1 MQCPLLEVTWHP
13 YKCLYKAPI
22 LIIQLIH
29 LKLVL
34 SLSLLLH
41 ILHSLSIIFHPFSLF
56 CKENNLIKSICTK
69 MASQV
74 CETLAFINGDDGLKI
89 NGALLMSLMEEPS
102 PSDES
107 DDDRLDSLIR
117 SFEAEISGSKMGD
130 HHDSSS
136 IGSEILMSNNIIEEC
151 ASQSWNNNMGE
162 IDGVECWA
170 NSSSSE
176 FGVEWVDMD
185 FVPSSPFEDRSW
197 NLDPCG
203 DEYAMANN
211 FKGYDGFALGEHG
224 YYNSLW
230 QDMACN

>member
-1 MQCPLLEVTWHP
+1 
-13 YKCLYKAPI
+13 
-22 LIIQLIH
+22 
-29 LKLVL
+29 
-34 SLSLLLH
+34 
-41 ILHSLSIIFHPFSLF
+41 
-56 CKENNLIKSICTK
+56 

-74 CETLAFINGDDGLKI
+74 CETLTFINGDDGLKI
-89 NGALLMSLMEEPS
+89 NGALLMSSLMEEPS

-136 IGSEILMSNNIIEEC
+136 IGSEILMSNNIMEEC
-151 ASQSWNNNMGE
+151 ATQSWNNNMGE
-162 IDGVECWA
+162 IDGMECWA
-170 NSSSSE
+170 HSSSSE